1 MSTGVREPVAAGS
14 LYASDSQELR
24 TEIDAAINSAHSEF
38 TSPKL
43 MIVPNHGLAAA
54 PHVAGNGMIMLES
67 ERDHVQ
73 RVVVISDYQPGIGGR
88 EIQGIAVPR
97 AIAFRTP
104 LGDLLTDR
112 AAIDS
117 LQGHPS
123 VVINDRPFEKDTS
136 IEVHLPPIQRLLGA
150 VKIVPMLVGDVT
162 VAEVVDVLE
171 RLWGARDT
179 LLLVSASF
187 GSGTDPEQVSEQ
199 GKAIRSAL
207 LRNDMA
213 LLGRTNVSAPRSLAA
228 AMTIVGRRSMGLLE
242 LACDTI
248 ADPYG
253 GDDVFDVAALAA
265 WESTDMTLAG
275 ADADHLRALARAAV
289 ELTVLGGRVEGS
301 DMGRVPPALA
311 ERRASV
317 VTLRH
322 NGQTRGSA
330 GTIEADRALAGSVV
344 RNAAAACA
352 DPRLPSIQPAELA
365 DLEMTISIVSPIERI
380 FPQTWDELNQMLEV
394 GRHGVLVTSP
404 VGRAAQLPAMW
415 ARLQTHHDFVG
426 TVAKKAKVSGD
437 GVSGAAWYRF
447 ETLDY

>member
-14 LYASDSQELR
+14 LYATDSQELR

-73 RVVVISDYQPGIGGR
+73 RVVVISDYRPGIGGR
-88 EIQGIAVPR
+88 QIQGIAVPR

-112 AAIDS
+112 TAIDS
-117 LQGHPS
+117 LQGPPS
-123 VVINDRPFEKDTS
+123 VVTNDRPFEKDTS

-150 VKIVPMLVGDVT
+150 VKIVPMLVGDAT

-213 LLGRTNVSAPRSLAA
+213 LLGRSNVSAPRSLAA

-242 LACDTI
+242 LASDTI
-248 ADPYG
+248 KDPCG
-253 GDDVFDVAALAA
+253 GEEVFDVAALAA
-265 WESTDMTLAG
+265 WESSDMTLAD
-275 ADADHLRALARAAV
+275 ADAGHLRALARAAV

-311 ERRASV
+311 ARRASV

-322 NGQTRGSA
+322 DGRTRGSA

-365 DLEMTISIVSPIERI
+365 ELEMTISIVSPIERI
-380 FPQTWDELNQMLEV
+380 FPETWDELNQMLEI

-404 VGRAAQLPAMW
+404 AGRAAQLPAMW

-426 TVAKKAKVSGD
+426 TVAKKAKVPGD
-437 GVSGAAWYRF
+437 DVSDAAWYRF